1 MLTWDTCFVG
11 KFSPPNIFAVKV
23 YELKIAKMSLFHGLI
38 NEKDWKLATQ
48 IQKKNGK
55 YFMTA
60 QH

>member
-1 MLTWDTCFVG
+1 
-11 KFSPPNIFAVKV
+11 
-23 YELKIAKMSLFHGLI
+23 MSLFHGLI

-60 QH
+60 QD